1 MCIRDRIEGDTT
13 QNNNSETVATASN
26 NSANIDYTKMAVAA
40 IREIVVTKGL
50 ANASDVS
57 KLKKKRLLE
66 LLK

>member
-1 MCIRDRIEGDTT
+1 MAAAD
-13 QNNNSETVATASN
+13 SN
-26 NSANIDYTKMAVAA
+26 DSANIDYTKMAVAA

-50 ANASDVS
+50 ANANDVS